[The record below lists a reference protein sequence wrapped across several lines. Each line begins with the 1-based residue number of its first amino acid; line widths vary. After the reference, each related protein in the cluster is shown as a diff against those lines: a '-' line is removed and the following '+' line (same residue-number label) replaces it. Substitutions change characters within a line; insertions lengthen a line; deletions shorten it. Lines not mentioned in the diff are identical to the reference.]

1 MNAQETFDEIGIK
14 VMKNYGRDPEVTSIP
29 FFGDGRLKRV
39 AFSRWTL
46 FVDGESKQ
54 MFCFDKQRW

>member
-1 MNAQETFDEIGIK
+1 
-14 VMKNYGRDPEVTSIP
+14 MKNYGRDAEVTSIP